1 MDAITRLALGR
12 AGFSSLEKFQEFS
25 KLPVTGQSDPQTQE
39 ALEPWLLGYRVVAVE
54 PGDTVIGLA
63 RRYDTGEQAILTANP
78 GLDPFRLALGQRI
91 VVPLSFS
98 LVPTD
103 VPMTAR
109 LCSLCI
115 RGLVAR
121 YPAICRRTLL
131 TTTAGGRPVEALIL
145 GSGSRTVLYNAAH
158 HANEWI
164 TSPVLL
170 KFGEDLAHAGAEG
183 GEIFEIPASDLLTEA
198 TVHLVPMVNP
208 DGVDLVTGAL
218 GPGGPEYVQAEA
230 LAAGYPSIPFP
241 EGWKA
246 NLLGVDLN
254 LNYPAGWE
262 NAREIKF
269 AQGYTRPGPRDY
281 VGEAPLDQRESAA
294 MARYTRLLEPRL
306 TLSYHSQGEV
316 IYWKYLDMEPPG
328 ARAIGERFAQVSG
341 YALDDTPYASGFA
354 GYKDWFILRWN
365 RPGYTV
371 EVGRGTNPLPLSQFD
386 QIYGA
391 NLGILTLG
399 MVV

>member
-1 MDAITRLALGR
+1 MDILTRLALNR
-12 AGFSSLEKFQEFS
+12 AGFSSIKNFQEFS
-25 KLPVTGQSDPQTQE
+25 MLPTTGMLDPQTRA
-39 ALEPWLLGYRVVAVE
+39 ALEPWLLGYRTVTVE
-54 PGDTVIGLA
+54 PGDTVAALA
-63 RRYDTGEQAILTANP
+63 RGAGIEERAVLAANP
-78 GLDPFRLALGQRI
+78 GLDPKNLRPGARI
-91 VVPLSFS
+91 TLPLPFS
-98 LVPTD
+98 VVPTD
-103 VPMTAR
+103 VPMTSR
-109 LCSLCI
+109 LYRLCI

-121 YPAICRRTLL
+121 YPGLCRRTLL

-164 TSPVLL
+164 TTPVLL
-170 KFGEDLAHAGAEG
+170 KFAEELARAGSFG
-183 GEIFEIPASDLLTEA
+183 GEVFGISAAELLEET

-208 DGVDLVTGAL
+208 DGVDLVTGAIS
-218 GPGGPEYVQAEA
+218 PGEPEYIQAEA
-230 LAAGYPSIPFP
+230 LAARYPAIPFP

-269 AQGYTRPGPRDY
+269 SQGYTMPGPRDY

-306 TLSYHSQGEV
+306 TLAYHSQGEV

-328 ARAIGERFAQVSG
+328 ARAIGERFAEVSG
-341 YALDDTPYASGFA
+341 YTLDDTPYASGFA

-365 RPGYTV
+365 RPGYTI
-371 EVGRGTNPLPLSQFD
+371 EVGSGVNPLPLSQFD
-386 QIYGA
+386 EIYEA

-399 MVV
+399 TVV

>member
-1 MDAITRLALGR
+1 MDVLTRLALSR
-12 AGFSSLEKFQEFS
+12 AGFSSIENFQEFS
-25 KLPVTGQSDPQTQE
+25 NLPVTGTPDAGTLA
-39 ALEPWLLGYRVVAVE
+39 ALEPWLLGYRVAVIQ
-54 PGDTVIGLA
+54 PGDTFYGLA
-63 RRYDTGEQAILTANP
+63 RQYDTTQEAIAAANP
-78 GLDPFRLALGQRI
+78 GVAPRRLRAGEEITIPF
-91 VVPLSFS
+91 SFP

-103 VPMTAR
+103 VPMTSR
-109 LCSLCI
+109 LCALCI

-145 GSGSRTVLYNAAH
+145 GQGSRTVLYNAAH

-164 TSPVLL
+164 TTPVLL
-170 KFGEDLAHAGAEG
+170 KFAEDLARAGAFG
-183 GEIFEIPASDLLTEA
+183 GEVFGIPAAELLAEA

-208 DGVDLVTGAL
+208 DGVDLVTGAIS
-218 GPGGPEYVQAEA
+218 PGDPEYAQAEA
-230 LAAGYPSIPFP
+230 LGDRYPAIPFP
-241 EGWKA
+241 DGWKA

-269 AQGYTRPGPRDY
+269 AQGYTQPGPRDY
-281 VGEAPLDQRESAA
+281 VGQAPLDQRESAA

-306 TLSYHSQGEV
+306 TLAYHSQGEV

-328 ARAIGERFAQVSG
+328 ARAIGERFAEVSG
-341 YALDDTPYASGFA
+341 YTLDDTPYASGFA

-371 EVGRGTNPLPLSQFD
+371 EVGRGANPLPLSQFD
-386 QIYGA
+386 EIYGA
-391 NLGILTLG
+391 NLGILILG
-399 MVV
+399 MVL

>member
-1 MDAITRLALGR
+1 MDPAT
-12 AGFSSLEKFQEFS
+12 
-25 KLPVTGQSDPQTQE
+25 QT
-39 ALEPWLLGYRVVAVE
+39 ALEPWLLGYQTVTVA
-54 PGDTVIGLA
+54 PGDTLGALA
-63 RRYDTGEQAILTANP
+63 REVGSGEEAVLAANP
-78 GLDPFRLALGQRI
+78 GLDPRNLRPGTRI
-91 VVPLSFS
+91 TLPLPFPV
-98 LVPTD
+98 VPTD
-103 VPMTAR
+103 VPMTSR

-121 YPAICRRTLL
+121 YPALCRRTLL
-131 TTTAGGRPVEALIL
+131 TTTAGGRPVEALVL
-145 GSGSRTVLYNAAH
+145 GRGPETVLYNAAH

-164 TSPVLL
+164 TTPVLL
-170 KFGEDLAHAGAEG
+170 KFAEELARAGTFG
-183 GEIFEIPASDLLTEA
+183 GEVFGIPAAELLERT

-208 DGVDLVTGAL
+208 DGVDLVTGAIS
-218 GPGGPEYVQAEA
+218 PGDPEYAQAEE
-230 LAAGYPSIPFP
+230 LAARYPAIPFP
-241 EGWKA
+241 DGWKA

-269 AQGYTRPGPRDY
+269 SQGYTRPGPRDY

-306 TLSYHSQGEV
+306 TLAYHSQGEV

-328 ARAIGERFAQVSG
+328 ARAIGERFAEVSG
-341 YALDDTPYASGFA
+341 YTLDDTPYASGFA

-365 RPGYTV
+365 RPGYTI
-371 EVGRGTNPLPLSQFD
+371 EVGSGVNPLPLSQFD
-386 QIYGA
+386 EIYEA